1 MGDVDAHGMPQPFCP
16 PPADVSARRTA
27 PVLLALCLAG
37 GLLAGCDSK
46 SDVTQNVEGDAGR
59 GKMLIGNYGC
69 GSCHLIPEVASAD
82 GNVGPPLMRIGTRVY
97 IAGYIRNSPENMS
110 VWLQDPQKVLPGNA
124 MPSMGIS
131 LKDSRDITAFL
142 YTLQ

>member
-1 MGDVDAHGMPQPFCP
+1 MGDVDAHGIPQPFCP
-16 PPADVSARRTA
+16 APADVSARRTA

-46 SDVTQNVEGDAGR
+46 SDVPQNVEGDAGR

-82 GNVGPPLMRIGTRVY
+82 GNVGWIGSS
-97 IAGYIRNSPENMS
+97 SPA
-110 VWLQDPQKVLPGNA
+110 DPQGLAPFTAPTGQ
-124 MPSMGIS
+124 
-131 LKDSRDITAFL
+131 RDRAATIEDAVEGAL
-142 YTLQ
+142 